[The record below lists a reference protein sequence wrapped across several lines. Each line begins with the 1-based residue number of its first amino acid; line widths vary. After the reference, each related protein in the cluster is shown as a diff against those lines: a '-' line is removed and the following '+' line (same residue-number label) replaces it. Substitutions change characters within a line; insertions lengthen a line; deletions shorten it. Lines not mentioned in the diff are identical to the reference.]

1 MLFNM
6 SRSFNR
12 VVLLVLEP
20 AAQPARLVFNSEF
33 LPPPPSPCQQLSQL
47 FFVATAPLGTALPR
61 QVKQRADAD
70 AAWLDPRQRPAE
82 LNGQTRVAKRAFR
95 VVE

>member
-1 MLFNM
+1 MA
-6 SRSFNR
+6 
-12 VVLLVLEP
+12 V
-20 AAQPARLVFNSEF
+20 
-33 LPPPPSPCQQLSQL
+33 
-47 FFVATAPLGTALPR
+47 APLGAALAR
-61 QVKQRADAD
+61 QVKQRSGAD